1 MVQHLNGRAAALAEF
16 GWTGRDAEWLALALP
31 PQRRLPPLAV
41 PRLPRERPRRA
52 GRAVHRALPAV
63 VRAPGRPPGARRAGV
78 TALDAAVRGGPAV
91 ALPGAGSRARAPSA
105 GRVRGGPAAPAAVAR
120 LRARPPRGA
129 VAGDRDREGRRA
141 DRGGSAGGR
150 AAAPRVSGKA
160 GCPAALL
167 RAQAAP
173 RPRCR
178 TGDVRLRPGRG
189 RDGDRRPHVGRDA
202 RRAVGGTARR
212 RARRRGRRRRPG
224 PRALGGGRTGAR
236 RLDPCASGCRAPAR
250 RGGAGHAR
258 RAGRD
263 PLGPGGGRPSRP
275 GRLRRRQWRPG
286 PDAHAGGR
294 QGRGGAGRPAVTS
307 GRTWRSTRVP
317 E

>member
-1 MVQHLNGRAAALAEF
+1 MRLCAVAPRSLYRALGAEHVRHRREGSEAVLLRRLLSLDYVLDHLAEP
-16 GWTGRDAEWLALALP
+16 WLAT
-31 PQRRLPPLAV
+31 
-41 PRLPRERPRRA
+41 E
-52 GRAVHRALPAV
+52 
-63 VRAPGRPPGARRAGV
+63 
-78 TALDAAVRGGPAV
+78 T
-91 ALPGAGSRARAPSA
+91 
-105 GRVRGGPAAPAAVAR
+105 
-120 LRARPPRGA
+120 
-129 VAGDRDREGRRA
+129 EKGRRA

-236 RLDPCASGCRAPAR
+236 RLDPCASGYRAPAR